1 LTIPLEALLR
11 AAAATLNLYPDASAA
26 AVAATAA
33 ATEQLDEEGRRALC
47 WRRSDGA
54 SVVHCAALG
63 GHRATM
69 ETALRSC
76 AATRAHDR
84 AGRGALAWQ
93 MNDGASPLHVA
104 AFVSSAP
111 CVASLL
117 KAGAD
122 PLALAAPV
130 GRHGA
135 RMTPLD
141 VASSAA
147 PAAAASASALERGRA
162 ADVAALLQKGV
173 DSAKYLATLEM
184 WACRKL
190 GDFAAEKQIG
200 ILGLAARVAA
210 AKVDAARSSSAGAAA
225 PATAQSEPASDD
237 GLAVVLAQASA
248 LAAKVASKYA
258 AAVATGRAIE
268 LDAAK
273 SDEEVRF
280 RIVHKFENAMD
291 AVKSQQREAAD
302 AVRALTLEEM
312 EGGGARV
319 EELGGAQAAGSGASG
334 GTPRSNASRRH
345 AKKKGKK
352 GKKKGKKR

>member
-1 LTIPLEALLR
+1 MYRYILRESCSQFDSLPLTSLTIPLEALLR

-104 AFVSSAP
+104 AFVSSAS

-122 PLALAAPV
+122 PLALGLTGAVAIVSTTYRSPRRSPLCLLRLLFFFVQRGKDASQGWAAV
-130 GRHGA
+130 LGRQA
-135 RMTPLD
+135 RWR
-141 VASSAA
+141 
-147 PAAAASASALERGRA
+147 RGRA
-162 ADVAALLQKGV
+162 GRGAGQV
-173 DSAKYLATLEM
+173 
-184 WACRKL
+184 
-190 GDFAAEKQIG
+190 
-200 ILGLAARVAA
+200 RVNRRQLPRVRTWHSHPERNFW
-210 AKVDAARSSSAGAAA
+210 KTRRRWRRSFEFSSR
-225 PATAQSEPASDD
+225 QS
-237 GLAVVLAQASA
+237 LC
-248 LAAKVASKYA
+248 
-258 AAVATGRAIE
+258 
-268 LDAAK
+268 
-273 SDEEVRF
+273 
-280 RIVHKFENAMD
+280 
-291 AVKSQQREAAD
+291 
-302 AVRALTLEEM
+302 
-312 EGGGARV
+312 
-319 EELGGAQAAGSGASG
+319 
-334 GTPRSNASRRH
+334 
-345 AKKKGKK
+345 
-352 GKKKGKKR
+352 